1 MKKVMVA
8 LVLVAACHRTI
19 TTSAPTPSSS
29 KPGQAGAA
37 DAPAAVRAF
46 LAAAKSQD
54 LQAMSVVWG
63 TQAGPVRDQLP
74 RDEME
79 KRELILIKCLQ
90 HDSYE
95 IITDSPAT
103 TGTRVLSVQLKRR
116 DRTQA
121 TNFTVVSGPSNRWY
135 VEKFNLEDMGNFCQ
149 A

>member
-19 TTSAPTPSSS
+19 TTSAPTPSSATS
-29 KPGQAGAA
+29 SQLGAA

-46 LAAAKSQD
+46 LAAAKTQD

-63 TQAGPVRDQLP
+63 TPSGAVRDQMP

-79 KRELILIKCLQ
+79 KRELIMMKCVQ

-103 TGTRVLSVQLKRR
+103 TGTRVLAVQLKRR

-121 TNFTVVSGPSNRWY
+121 TNFTVVAGPNNRWY
-135 VEKFNLEDMGNFCQ
+135 VNKFNLEDLGAFCQ
-149 A
+149 S